1 MEEYSVLDIFSY
13 VPKQKIDL
21 EQLETIFVN
30 EINNV
35 NAATNGYYV
44 EKYKQIHELEKNIK
58 IAVEDLQNEGKKVA
72 FIIRSLSILLSML
85 LILSSTPFMERKKSS
100 RSTNV
105 VAKSP
110 FISLSSCLMFAISRA
125 VSSSNLSI
133 LLFTLSSFSLICF
146 FISSVLLL
154 RLLNHP
160 LMKKVI
166 TPSPRVI
173 TPAITSE
180 NVIT

>member
-58 IAVEDLQNEGKKVA
+58 IAVEDLQNEGKKIA
-72 FIIRSLSILLSML
+72 FIKKGRKIANYAQTECQFRYCGTAI
-85 LILSSTPFMERKKSS
+85 PFLTV
-100 RSTNV
+100 RST
-105 VAKSP
+105 A
-110 FISLSSCLMFAISRA
+110 R
-125 VSSSNLSI
+125 
-133 LLFTLSSFSLICF
+133 
-146 FISSVLLL
+146 
-154 RLLNHP
+154 
-160 LMKKVI
+160 
-166 TPSPRVI
+166 
-173 TPAITSE
+173 
-180 NVIT
+180 